1 MKISKKRI
9 HEIIKEEMNHL
20 SEQDQL
26 DLTKFEPAVKNAVSQ
41 IVNASNNDKNL
52 AIMLAQQVLARIN
65 EAA

>member
-1 MKISKKRI
+1 
-9 HEIIKEEMNHL
+9 MNHL